1 MKDFE
6 EKILSVI
13 DKEIQDETLKKKLKE
28 RIKLKL
34 EEIKIE
40 LLKCGLAL
48 RLVEHSWLQKNW
60 RPLTVVMLTGMVV
73 CNYVLCPLLGLAPVE
88 IPSEVFRVIEIGLG
102 AYVVG
107 RTIEKVS
114 VLRK

>member
-13 DKEIQDETLKKKLKE
+13 DKEIQDETLREKLKK
-28 RIKLKL
+28 RIRLKL

-60 RPLTVVMLTGMVV
+60 RPLTVVMLTSMVV